1 MCLKKLRYEEGEA
14 GAGAGAG
21 AVRALYCLPEGF
33 SSAGFSSA
41 GFSPV
46 VWVFSSGFIM
56 LPALSEPEGFEVM
69 LGSDGL
75 EGLSEDI
82 PVPEGEDMEP
92 VPEGL
97 EGLEGLMG
105 AIPPPEG
112 LEGLI
117 GAIPPLE
124 GALPL
129 PLGSTGAPVLGVP
142 VLGLP

>member
-1 MCLKKLRYEEGEA
+1 
-14 GAGAGAG
+14 
-21 AVRALYCLPEGF
+21 VRALYCLPEGF
-33 SSAGFSSA
+33 CSAGFSSA

-56 LPALSEPEGFEVM
+56 VPALSELAGFSAGAGVEVM

-75 EGLSEDI
+75 AGLSEDI
-82 PVPEGEDMEP
+82 PVPD
-92 VPEGL
+92 GL

-117 GAIPPLE
+117 EPPPPLE
-124 GALPL
+124 GAVVLPL

-142 VLGLP
+142 ELGFP